1 MEKGNALTDSEIFSE
16 IEKVISDDKGI
27 SKNIKDFF
35 ANIVTTVKI
44 SQQENYETGIRFFNY
59 VCYEEVFEK

>member
-44 SQQENYETGIRFFNY
+44 SQQENYETVIGFFNY
-59 VCYEEVFEK
+59 VCYEEVF

>member
-1 MEKGNALTDSEIFSE
+1 MEKGNALTDSVIFSE

-59 VCYEEVFEK
+59 VCYEEVF

>member
-27 SKNIKDFF
+27 SKNIKGFF

-59 VCYEEVFEK
+59 VCYEEVF

>member
-27 SKNIKDFF
+27 SKNIK
-35 ANIVTTVKI
+35 TSLQT
-44 SQQENYETGIRFFNY
+44 
-59 VCYEEVFEK
+59 

>member
-44 SQQENYETGIRFFNY
+44 SQQENYETGIGFFNY
-59 VCYEEVFEK
+59 VCYEEVF

>member
-44 SQQENYETGIRFFNY
+44 SQQENYETGIGVFNY
-59 VCYEEVFEK
+59 VCYEEVF

>member
-16 IEKVISDDKGI
+16 IEKVISDYKGI

-59 VCYEEVFEK
+59 VCYEEVF

>member
-16 IEKVISDDKGI
+16 IEKVISDYKGI

-44 SQQENYETGIRFFNY
+44 SQQENYETGTRFFNY
-59 VCYEEVFEK
+59 VCYEEVF

>member
-44 SQQENYETGIRFFNY
+44 SQQENYET
-59 VCYEEVFEK
+59 V

>member
-59 VCYEEVFEK
+59 VCYEEVF

>member
-44 SQQENYETGIRFFNY
+44 SQQENYETGISFFNY
-59 VCYEEVFEK
+59 VCYEEVF

>member
-16 IEKVISDDKGI
+16 IEKVISDDKGF

-59 VCYEEVFEK
+59 VCYEEVF